1 MGDRVAVGSLRVARP
16 LYDFI
21 TDEALPGTGINPDS
35 FWSGVDK
42 LITDLTGRNAA
53 LLARRDDLQ
62 AQIDKW
68 HRQRV
73 VGGFDPADYRQFL
86 TDIGYLLAE
95 PADFTIS
102 TSGVDTEIT
111 STAGPQ
117 LEVPILNARVALN
130 AANARWN
137 SLYDALYGTDVISAD
152 DGAEPGATYNPVRG
166 ERVIAYAKRF
176 LDDVVGL

>member
-42 LITDLTGRNAA
+42 VITDLTPRNAA

-73 VGGFDPADYRQFL
+73 IGGFDPADYRQFL
-86 TDIGYLLAE
+86 TDIG
-95 PADFTIS
+95 
-102 TSGVDTEIT
+102 
-111 STAGPQ
+111 
-117 LEVPILNARVALN
+117 
-130 AANARWN
+130 
-137 SLYDALYGTDVISAD
+137 
-152 DGAEPGATYNPVRG
+152 
-166 ERVIAYAKRF
+166 
-176 LDDVVGL
+176 